1 MAKVKICGITELRD
15 GLKAYELGADFLGF
29 IFFEQS
35 PRKMDPS
42 HTRVIIE
49 DLPKDVLKVGLFLD
63 QDIKEVAEI
72 AKKCHLDMLQLHGNE
87 SDEYCREL
95 KKDFKIT
102 KTFRIENEKSLAK
115 VNNYKDVDFYL
126 FDTFV
131 KGLPGGT
138 GKTFE
143 WDLLRGKEFDKPFF
157 LAGGLNP
164 INVGEAVLRVKPY
177 AVDVASGVEKAPG
190 KKDYKRLKE
199 FIDNAKKN

>member
-1 MAKVKICGITELRD
+1 MTKVKICGITELRD
-15 GLKAYELGADFLGF
+15 GLKAHELGADFLGF

-35 PRKMDPS
+35 PRKMDPN
-42 HTRVIIE
+42 HARVIIE

-131 KGLPGGT
+131 TGIPGGT
-138 GKTFE
+138 GKTFD
-143 WDLLRGKEFDKPFF
+143 WNLLIGKKFDKPFF

-164 INVGEAVLRVKPY
+164 VNVGEAVSKVQPY

-190 KKDYKRLKE
+190 KKDYKRVKE
-199 FIDNAKKN
+199 FIENAKKN

>member
-15 GLKAYELGADFLGF
+15 GLKAHELGADFLGF

-35 PRKMDPS
+35 PRKMDPN
-42 HTRVIIE
+42 HARVIIE
-49 DLPKDVLKVGLFLD
+49 DLPKEILKVGLFLD

-87 SDEYCREL
+87 DPKYCSEL
-95 KKDFKIT
+95 KKDFKIA
-102 KTFRIENEKSLAK
+102 KTFRIENEKSLDK
-115 VNNYKDVDFYL
+115 VNRYKDVDFYL

-131 KGLPGGT
+131 TGIPGGT
-138 GKTFE
+138 GKTFD
-143 WDLLRGKEFDKPFF
+143 WNLLIGKKFDKPFF

-164 INVGEAVLRVKPY
+164 VNVGEAVSKVQPY

-190 KKDYKRLKE
+190 KKDYKRVKE
-199 FIDNAKKN
+199 FIENAKKN